1 MIPMD
6 ETLRGMI
13 HRNED
18 LQEIER
24 YIRPSNQN
32 IRQYG
37 FQKVLN
43 GETSLAE
50 ILRVTSQN

>member
-1 MIPMD
+1 MAMKD
-6 ETLRGMI
+6 
-13 HRNED
+13 D

-24 YIRPSNQN
+24 YIRPFNPS

-37 FQKVLN
+37 FQKVLS

-50 ILRVTSQN
+50 ILRVTSQH